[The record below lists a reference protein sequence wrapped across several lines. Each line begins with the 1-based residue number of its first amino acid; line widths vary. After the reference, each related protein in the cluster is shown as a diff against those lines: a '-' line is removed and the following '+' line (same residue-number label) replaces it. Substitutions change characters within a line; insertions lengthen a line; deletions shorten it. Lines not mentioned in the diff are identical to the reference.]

1 VNFFH
6 IVNEKKVATFGTWK
20 KIEDFAI
27 RFEGKIEQFCFLIT
41 TANIDTVW
49 ENTDLIRQ
57 REWLNF

>member
-49 ENTDLIRQ
+49 ENT
-57 REWLNF
+57 EWLNF